1 MGIENDNKIG
11 YQQIYK
17 GFWKCRDFELAHFWQ
32 RAIFLSAFLLSC
44 YAGYGSIVAQCA
56 TAEKVRL
63 PFALINVMLTS
74 VCIIGLILS
83 CLWIMMA
90 KGSKAWYEH
99 YEAAINAFVDRYE
112 KDGAFEGDLS
122 QIAGFRIGNIEDFK
136 GADISSW
143 LWSAKAGSFSVSKI
157 NIAIGH
163 LSFFI
168 WGGLIMLHVSI
179 AQQEFNTFREA
190 CDYLCSLITP
200 MNLLSAVVSAIL
212 LFWIY
217 SKMTLKS
224 SYFDNK

>member
-1 MGIENDNKIG
+1 MGKENDNKIG
-11 YQQIYK
+11 YHQIYE

-44 YAGYGSIVAQCA
+44 YAGYGSIVVQCA

-74 VCIIGLILS
+74 VCVIGLILS

-99 YEAAINAFVDRYE
+99 YEAAINTFVAHYE
-112 KDGAFEGDLS
+112 KDGVFEGDLA
-122 QIAGFRIGNIEDFK
+122 QIAGFRIGDTENFE
-136 GADISSW
+136 GVDISSW

-163 LSFFI
+163 LSFFT
-168 WGGLIMLHVSI
+168 WSGLIMLHVSI
-179 AQQEFNTFREA
+179 AQHEFDTFRET
-190 CDYLCSLITP
+190 CDYLCSHITP

-212 LFWIY
+212 LFWVY
-217 SKMTLKS
+217 SRMTLKS
-224 SYFDNK
+224 SYFGNK